1 VNDGSQDRGG
11 EICDAYA
18 REYSHVEV
26 IHQANH
32 GLSAARNAGL
42 EQAKGQ
48 WISFVDSDDYI
59 SIHFV
64 EQMLNACIQHNADIS
79 VCRYITDYS
88 GNLCENDFKKA
99 DEYELITGREAVIW
113 HFGKGASIL
122 NMAACKMMCALLW
135 KNLRFPL
142 GKINEDLFVSHQ
154 LMYSARNIV
163 ITNAY
168 NYAYYQSPGS
178 IMRKPFTLKRLDGL
192 DAWHE
197 GVRFFEQADEP
208 ELLDIARR
216 VYLNRLFDAYGLCKK
231 FLPNERKIHKHLRRQ
246 AIEVYKIVRRTRSY
260 VDMHP
265 RRTFLYRIGQ
275 FIGRYFPMLY
285 NILLLR
291 KRMYI

>member
-1 VNDGSQDRGG
+1 VNDGSQDRSG

-32 GLSAARNAGL
+32 GLSCARNAGL

-59 SIHFV
+59 SIHFMK
-64 EQMLNACIQHNADIS
+64 QMLIACVRYDADIS
-79 VCRYITDYS
+79 VCRYITDYD
-88 GNLCENDFKKA
+88 GNLDENKFRKA
-99 DEYELITGREAVIW
+99 DNFELISGYEAVVR
-113 HFGKGASIL
+113 HFGKDSQVL
-122 NMAACKMMCALLW
+122 NMAWCKLMRASLW
-135 KNLRFPL
+135 QELRFPP
-142 GKINEDLFVSHQ
+142 GKINEDIFVSHF
-154 LMYSARNIV
+154 LMYSART
-163 ITNAY
+163 ITITDARL
-168 NYAYYQSPGS
+168 YAYYQSPGS
-178 IMRKPFTLKRLDGL
+178 IMRSPFTLKRLDGL

-197 GVRFFEQADEP
+197 GVRFFEQVDEP

-231 FLPNERKIHKHLRRQ
+231 FLPNERETHKHLRRQ

-265 RRTFLYRIGQ
+265 RRAFLYRIGQ
-275 FIGRYFPMLY
+275 FIGCYFPMLY

-291 KRMYI
+291 KRTYI